1 MRLSGENSLMD
12 NDVLELVE
20 NDAMCRVFLRH
31 AYSYAQSYSKDPSTQ
46 LGAVLV
52 QPHGGVIG
60 WGVNGLPDRILDKE
74 DRWERPQKYDYV
86 EHAER
91 NVIYKCA
98 ERGICSTGLIMYC
111 PWFACT
117 DCARAIIQSG
127 ISAVVGHKEF
137 YEHTNERWNEST
149 KLGMEM
155 LKEAGVLTKLWSGK
169 IENNISIRVNG
180 EEFHP

>member
-1 MRLSGENSLMD
+1 MD

-20 NDAMCRVFLRH
+20 NDAMCRVFLRE
-31 AYSYAQSYSKDPSTQ
+31 AYSYAQSYSKDTSTQ

-52 QPHGGVIG
+52 DPESGVIG
-60 WGVNGLPDRILDKE
+60 WGVNGLPSRISDKE
-74 DRWERPQKYDYV
+74 DRWVRPQKYDYV

-98 ERGICSTGLIMYC
+98 ERGISSSGLIMYC

-127 ISAVVGHKEF
+127 ISAVVGHEKF
-137 YEHTNERWNEST
+137 YEHTNKRWNEST
-149 KLGMEM
+149 KLGIEM
-155 LKEAGVLTKLWSGK
+155 LKEAGVLTKLWNGK
-169 IENNISIRVNG
+169 IGNNISVLING
-180 EEFHP
+180 NIFHP